1 MTWEEAR
8 EQAQRDV
15 EAVANKLPKNKKTL
29 LCSEMLAV
37 RILLAKERLR
47 IKNGGNNGAK
57 RETTC

>member
-15 EAVANKLPKNKKTL
+15 EAIANKLPKNKKTL

-47 IKNGGNNGAK
+47 LKKGGDNGAK
-57 RETTC
+57 RETTY

>member
-15 EAVANKLPKNKKTL
+15 EAVANRLPKNKKTL

-47 IKNGGNNGAK
+47 LKNGGNNGSK
-57 RETTC
+57 RETTY